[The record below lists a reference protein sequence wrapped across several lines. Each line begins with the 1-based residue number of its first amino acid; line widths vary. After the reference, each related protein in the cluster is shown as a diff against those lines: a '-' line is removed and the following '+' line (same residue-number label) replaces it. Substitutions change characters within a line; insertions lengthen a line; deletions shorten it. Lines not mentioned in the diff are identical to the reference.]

1 MHARAVTNLQRVTV
15 NGVEGAQRVCDHCYK
30 EAEREAGERS
40 SASRRSSDVAISVG
54 TDRAP
59 AAAPSVGAGIGGVG
73 VRAAGGAAA
82 GAAGDNAGEEGIS
95 AVTKIPP
102 DLATKYTYFKE
113 TNAAASNAQVTNESN
128 FRN

>member
-1 MHARAVTNLQRVTV
+1 
-15 NGVEGAQRVCDHCYK
+15 VCDHCYK

-59 AAAPSVGAGIGGVG
+59 AATAGIVGVG

-95 AVTKIPP
+95 AATKISPE
-102 DLATKYTYFKE
+102 LATKYTYFKE
-113 TNAAASNAQVTNESN
+113 TNAAASHAQVTKESN
-128 FRN
+128 FRYYNISLKYFST